1 MNKKKVKTGI
11 VGSGFAASFHYEA
24 LLKVYGTEIE
34 VTGVYSPTPAK
45 KGMPLPKRGVSG
57 SLTNSTRSS
66 INPM

>member
-45 KGMPLPKRGVSG
+45 RDTFAKRGVSG
-57 SLTNSTRSS
+57 SLINSTRSS